1 MDSMNC
7 RCTIFD
13 RKPTPEE
20 QKLKANIEAIENE
33 AAVKIAEAK
42 ANAEREK
49 FVTDLQLKAA
59 NVRVLYDAYIAQGFT
74 EEQAW
79 ELIKPY
85 AAYQPINFCV

>member
-20 QKLKANIEAIENE
+20 QKLKADIEAIENE
-33 AAVKIAEAK
+33 AAVKISEAK

-49 FVTDLQLKAA
+49 CVTDLQLKAA
-59 NVRVLYDAYIAQGFT
+59 NVRVLYDAYLAQGFT
-74 EEQAW
+74 EEQAY
-79 ELIKPY
+79 EMTKPY
-85 AAYQPINFCV
+85 ATYHPINYCV

>member
-20 QKLKANIEAIENE
+20 QKLKADIEAIENE

-49 FVTDLQLKAA
+49 VFADLRTKAE
-59 NVRVLYDAYIAQGFT
+59 NVRVLYDAYLAQGFT
-74 EEQAW
+74 EEQAY
-79 ELIKPY
+79 EMTKPY
-85 AAYQPINFCV
+85 ATYHPINYCV